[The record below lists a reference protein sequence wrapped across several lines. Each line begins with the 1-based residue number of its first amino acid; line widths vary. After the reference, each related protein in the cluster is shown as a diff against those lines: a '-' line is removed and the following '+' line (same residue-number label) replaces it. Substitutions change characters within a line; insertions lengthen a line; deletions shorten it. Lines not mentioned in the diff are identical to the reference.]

1 MPADCN
7 VGALSN
13 EGTVSGIKGSGPSRG
28 FGSQDDQEL
37 AKIVKSL
44 KVNIKIVGCGGSG
57 SNTVNRCMR
66 EGIYGAEMIA
76 ANTDC
81 QAPVDSSSEQK
92 DPAWPEGN
100 ERSRCRCNSQAVP
113 MSNLSRKAVIA
124 FVSRNTDLQQ
134 EAAYC
139 CN

>member
-37 AKIVKSL
+37 AKIVKSI

-66 EGIYGAEMIA
+66 EGIYGTEMIA
-76 ANTDC
+76 ANTD
-81 QAPVDSSSEQK
+81 AKHLLTVAANRKILLGRRATRGLGAGAIPK
-92 DPAWPEGN
+92 LY
-100 ERSRCRCNSQAVP
+100 RCRTYLGKQ
-113 MSNLSRKAVIA
+113 
-124 FVSRNTDLQQ
+124 
-134 EAAYC
+134 
-139 CN
+139 